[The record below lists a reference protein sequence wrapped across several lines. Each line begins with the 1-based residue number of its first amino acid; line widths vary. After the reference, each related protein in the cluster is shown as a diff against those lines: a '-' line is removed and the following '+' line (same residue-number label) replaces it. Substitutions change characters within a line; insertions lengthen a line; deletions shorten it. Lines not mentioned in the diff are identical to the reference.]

1 LKHTCHARGC
11 NVSVPPEMLFCR
23 PHWGIVPLK
32 IRNAV
37 WQSYRV
43 GQCDDK
49 NPSEAWHEAA
59 DAAIGYVASREG
71 EVVRSSEYAALR
83 KFGFELQKTNGG
95 ERIR

>member
-1 LKHTCHARGC
+1 MCGAHWRR
-11 NVSVPPEMLFCR
+11 VPQ
-23 PHWGIVPLK
+23 K
-32 IRNAV
+32 IQKAV
-37 WQSYRV
+37 WRAYRH
-43 GQCDDK
+43 GQCTDR
-49 NPSEAWHEAA
+49 NPSDAWHEAA